1 VLVQAAERLQT
12 KADLSRMTDAHRR
25 ALGETAH
32 GLSPDDLAAC
42 EPIVTVNT
50 LRRYYRE
57 LVVAK
62 WASPHTGAP
71 GRPPLAAEAVQAV
84 LRIAQENPRVGAPG
98 IVRRLAV
105 IGITVSE
112 SSVRNIL
119 RGHDVGPAPERSDES
134 DWRIFLESHAEQI
147 AAIDA
152 TAVETLVDDRLVTQ
166 WCVMAIHHD
175 TRRVHLLGVT
185 DSMNQ
190 DWMVQ
195 QARNL
200 TDPDHGFLRG
210 RRFLI
215 MDRDPAFSER
225 FRSTLKAVGVE
236 SVRIPPS
243 SPNCNPFI
251 ERFFRSLKEECLSH
265 CIPMG
270 QAGLRHLVSQYLE
283 HYHRERP
290 HAGLDGAVIEPD
302 PLLANRNGA
311 IARKDRLGGLL
322 TMYHRVAA

>member
-1 VLVQAAERLQT
+1 
-12 KADLSRMTDAHRR
+12 M
-25 ALGETAH
+25 
-32 GLSPDDLAAC
+32 SPDDLAAC
-42 EPIVTVNT
+42 EPIVTVDT

-57 LVVAK
+57 LVITK
-62 WASPHTGAP
+62 WTYPNQGGP
-71 GRPPLAAEAVQAV
+71 GRPPLPIETVQAV
-84 LRIAQENPRVGAPG
+84 LRIARENPRVGAPW
-98 IVRRLAV
+98 IMLRLAA

-119 RGHDVGPAPERSDES
+119 RGHAVGPAPERGGES
-134 DWRIFLESHAEQI
+134 DWRTFLESHAEQI

-152 TAVETLVDDRLVTQ
+152 TAVETLVGDRLVTL

-175 TRRVHLLGVT
+175 NRGVQLLGIT
-185 DSMNQ
+185 DSMSQ

-195 QARNL
+195 QARTL
-200 TDPDHGFLRG
+200 TDHDHGFLRG

-215 MDRDPAFSER
+215 MDRDPAFSDQ
-225 FRSTLKAVGVE
+225 FRNTLKAVGLE
-236 SVRIPPS
+236 PVRIPPS

-251 ERFFRSLKEECLSH
+251 ERFFRSMKEECLND

-270 QAGLRHLVSQYLE
+270 QAGLRHLVNEYLE

-302 PLLANRNGA
+302 PLLVNRSGA
-311 IARKDRLGGLL
+311 IVRKDRLGGLL